1 MTRLTAFV
9 LRHKRL
15 VLLAWL
21 VVAVAGFATISKATT
36 SLSTS
41 FDIPGQA
48 FKTDATIARLYH
60 NGGDQNPP
68 VVLTATLP
76 PGTAAGPATVAQAGR
91 LFAAAARAVPGS
103 RLADQASTGDPRL
116 SGTGGPGQL
125 APGFAPR
132 PGGVRRP
139 GPPRPAGRA

>member
-1 MTRLTAFV
+1 MTRLAAFV

-36 SLSTS
+36 SLSTN

-60 NGGDQNPP
+60 NGGDHNPP

-76 PGTAAGPATVAQAGR
+76 PGTAAGPGTAPSRRGNEMRYSASRRRHTGTPRHHPREMAGYGR
-91 LFAAAARAVPGS
+91 RSAAA
-103 RLADQASTGDPRL
+103 T
-116 SGTGGPGQL
+116 
-125 APGFAPR
+125 
-132 PGGVRRP
+132 
-139 GPPRPAGRA
+139 

>member
-76 PGTAAGPATVAQAGR
+76 PGTAAGPGTVAQAGR
-91 LFAAAARAVPGS
+91 LFAAAAHAVPGS
-103 RLADQASTGDPRL
+103 RLADQVTTGDARL
-116 SGTGGPGQL
+116 SGAGGSINFALVFP
-125 APGFAPR
+125 PPKSGFS
-132 PGGVRRP
+132 
-139 GPPRPAGRA
+139 GP